1 MQDKAGEIGEM
12 IRELIILEIQK
23 LWKEKK
29 EEWMEQFE
37 QRLRSLEEKSS
48 TFPKQNVVL
57 NQPRP
62 YRMKGAN
69 IVAIRT
75 RLHLTQAAFA
85 RLLNVDRANLHRWE
99 NDSVIPSPATVA
111 KIASFRGMGKKALQ
125 LKLQELGDKMWN
137 N

>member
-57 NQPRP
+57 NQPRQ
-62 YRMKGAN
+62 YRSN
-69 IVAIRT
+69 
-75 RLHLTQAAFA
+75 TQA
-85 RLLNVDRANLHRWE
+85 
-99 NDSVIPSPATVA
+99 PALDAGCLCPVA
-111 KIASFRGMGKKALQ
+111 ER
-125 LKLQELGDKMWN
+125 
-137 N
+137 